1 MSSILA
7 IFITVASIFIVLEY
21 VQKLKFAKYQSSSV
35 KLYLARAGEGT
46 VLAFVLSATLYF
58 LLSLSLEYFF

>member
-1 MSSILA
+1 MSSTVA
-7 IFITVASIFIVLEY
+7 IFIGIASMFIVLEY

-35 KLYLARAGEGT
+35 KLYLARAGVGT

>member
-1 MSSILA
+1 MSSTVA
-7 IFITVASIFIVLEY
+7 IFITVATVFKVSEY

-35 KLYLARAGEGT
+35 KLYLARAGVGT